1 MNSIDSKL
9 TEEETVI
16 YRSKCHWAIVLG
28 PMLVIIIGGLA
39 LKSQG
44 LPAMVLIAF
53 GFLWGIFS
61 YISFYRS
68 EIGLTRKRV
77 LIYAGF
83 PTPKFHEI
91 PLSEIVAFD
100 FYQPSLGSMLNFGKI
115 IIVRN
120 RLLHHGE
127 TERFSLFT
135 SVKSVLPAYYCTDRH
150 AVTIHLS
157 RCYFG
162 VCARLSSFHRR

>member
-1 MNSIDSKL
+1 MVATHFPVSPFALLRYVHVTSMNSIDSKL

-120 RLLHHGE
+120 R
-127 TERFSLFT
+127 
-135 SVKSVLPAYYCTDRH
+135 H

>member
-120 RLLHHGE
+120 RQRRSVVKFVSSPAELVTKVRQQIATLHPSSGE
-127 TERFSLFT
+127 
-135 SVKSVLPAYYCTDRH
+135 P
-150 AVTIHLS
+150 
-157 RCYFG
+157 
-162 VCARLSSFHRR
+162 